1 MAVIPLM
8 IIPFILY
15 NLAMIGALGSGGVA
29 ALDNSIFSLDMMS
42 GATWTMSLGDLLLLV
57 ALFVLFFEII
67 KATRRRSA
75 VMDHILSMLLFVVFL
90 VEFLLA
96 PGAATHDLLPADGD
110 HASSMSSAGF
120 TISIASAG
128 RDVSIG
134 L

>member
-29 ALDNSIFSLDMMS
+29 ALENSIFSLDMMS

-96 PGAATHDLLPADGD
+96 PGAATHVFFLLMAICFIDV
-110 HASSMSSAGF
+110 AAGF
-120 TISIASAG
+120 TISITSAG

>member
-8 IIPFILY
+8 ILPFILY
-15 NLAMIGALGSGGVA
+15 NLVMFGAMGSGGVA

-75 VMDHILSMLLFVVFL
+75 VMDHLLSMLLFIVFL

-96 PGAATHDLLPADGD
+96 PAAATHVFFLL
-110 HASSMSSAGF
+110 MSICFIDVAAGF
-120 TISIASAG
+120 TISITSAG